1 MPESVFTAE
10 QRDALQEIANLAM
23 GRAAARLALLL
34 GRFIELSVPR
44 VRVVRAAD
52 AGAALREMT
61 GIQEN
66 VTAVR
71 QGFRSDIKGEAL
83 VLCRSAG
90 VGRLASLVDRA
101 FGDDVFGERA
111 SRVGASGAGAQ
122 YEGASHERTAPD
134 GTATHD
140 ELVFDVANVLMGAC
154 VSSILDELGRTP
166 VFFPPGLL
174 GANMSFDDVF
184 QPTVLAWSV
193 ALLLE
198 VNFGL
203 EGDGFRAHFVMLM
216 AEDSIRLMGNALDA
230 LLSAL

>member
-1 MPESVFTAE
+1 MFTAE

-23 GRAAARLALLL
+23 GRAAARLAVLL

-44 VRVVRAAD
+44 VRVVRAAE
-52 AGAALREMT
+52 AGRALREMT
-61 GIQEN
+61 GIDDN

-71 QGFRSDIKGEAL
+71 QGFRSDIKGEAI

-90 VGRLASLVDRA
+90 VGRLMSLV
-101 FGDDVFGERA
+101 
-111 SRVGASGAGAQ
+111 
-122 YEGASHERTAPD
+122 ERTFGGGAH
-134 GTATHD
+134 GGMATQD

-154 VSSILDELGRTP
+154 VASILDELGRKP

-174 GANMSFDDVF
+174 GTNVSFEDVF

-203 EGDGFRAHFVMLM
+203 EDHAFRAHFVMLM
-216 AEDSIRLMGNALDA
+216 AEDSIRLMGDALDA

>member
-1 MPESVFTAE
+1 MPDSVFTAE

-23 GRAAARLALLL
+23 GRAAARLASLL

-44 VRVVRAAD
+44 VRVVQASD
-52 AGAALREMT
+52 AGKALREMT
-61 GIQEN
+61 GIHDN

-83 VLCRSAG
+83 VLCRTAN
-90 VGRLASLVDRA
+90 VNRLAALVDHS
-101 FGDDVFGERA
+101 FGDAAAGECTRDDDDE
-111 SRVGASGAGAQ
+111 AGD
-122 YEGASHERTAPD
+122 ETAAR
-134 GTATHD
+134 GETSSQD

-174 GANMSFDDVF
+174 GANVSFDDVF

-198 VNFGL
+198 VNLGL
-203 EGDGFRAHFVMLM
+203 EDDAFRAHFVMLM
-216 AEDSIRLMGNALDA
+216 AEDSIRLMGDALDA